1 MRWIL
6 LLGVVLA
13 ACSQGP
19 EADLPSISQ
28 ARSLGAEWA
37 LVNEQASAGKL
48 TATYVTT
55 MRKSI
60 REQLK
65 TCATSLTEPKSAY
78 GEQIEALL
86 AAPDAAPPALL
97 RDHFDLADLSIL
109 DREGQRPRQF
119 SSRRMRQP
127 NQSIHQHQRRLTES

>member
-65 TCATSLTEPKSAY
+65 TCATSLTEPRSAY
-78 GEQIEALL
+78 GQQIAALL

-97 RDHFDLADLSIL
+97 RDHADKLKRIEDSL
-109 DREGQRPRQF
+109 
-119 SSRRMRQP
+119 
-127 NQSIHQHQRRLTES
+127 ESA